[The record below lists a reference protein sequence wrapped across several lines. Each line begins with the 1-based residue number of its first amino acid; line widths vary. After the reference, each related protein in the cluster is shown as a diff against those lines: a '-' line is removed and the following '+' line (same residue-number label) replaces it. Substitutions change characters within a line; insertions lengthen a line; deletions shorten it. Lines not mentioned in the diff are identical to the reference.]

1 LTSQIGHVESQLH
14 KEIQAKNQESFIRR
28 ELEEKLKLTE
38 DTSRTALDYANKEL
52 SSLRHQLN
60 DALGQHKK
68 LEGELRQQVAVL
80 TTEVYWNK
88 QKVGE
93 VADENRRLKGE
104 RDALI
109 DTCRQ
114 LQKEHSSAMS
124 SMEQCL
130 MRSSIGSSSELAKSI
145 DSIPLAAGDWR
156 SAEHNIELEANL
168 AKLKSELA
176 QCRAKLQE
184 MSITLNTKDS
194 AIETLQ
200 QELDDKATTISE
212 QAASATAGKQT
223 KEALCRLEEVEL
235 ELKAKDC
242 QIASQR
248 EQMQSCMDTLTE
260 FKLAC
265 EESSE
270 KLSVTQEMNDE
281 LFDDLG
287 LIKKFL
293 KEVLEG
299 STAGNPQMNPTGRT
313 SSQILAIAE
322 GSPVAK
328 GLLDKVVKTL
338 DGQLLMCR
346 QLIDQKTAKLM
357 QVEAEHSRTLDL
369 QRTLEEKLLISE
381 AEINKL
387 LESHRADRHAAL
399 RRAEELGQALASMT
413 ARCDSLVV
421 KEQLHE
427 QQISTL
433 QMQRDEEMQSIG
445 RQLSQIKNTPRRNSL
460 QDTDF
465 AKLKKQHDR
474 LMEDRNTMHSELTR
488 VTVLSRDLEVK
499 LVDQTERQRR
509 LEQAYEEIKAY
520 APEYIKEI
528 ISQATKA
535 EFKYSTIEAL
545 IAQVDDLKNQLRATK
560 TQESG
565 IKLGYLGQE
574 RTQVTSTGTNQDT
587 ELQDWHLREEQ
598 MPERDRCACLVF

>member
-1 LTSQIGHVESQLH
+1 MGHVESQLH

-28 ELEEKLKLTE
+28 ELEEKLRLTE
-38 DTSRTALDYANKEL
+38 DTFRTALDYANKEL
-52 SSLRHQLN
+52 SSLRHQLT
-60 DALGQHKK
+60 DAGEQRKK
-68 LEGELRQQVAVL
+68 VEGELRQQIAGL

-88 QKVGE
+88 QKVVE

-130 MRSSIGSSSELAKSI
+130 MRSSIGSNSEAAKSL

-156 SAEHNIELEANL
+156 SAEHNIELEASL
-168 AKLKSELA
+168 AMLKSELA
-176 QCRAKLQE
+176 QCKAQLQD
-184 MSITLNTKDS
+184 MAITLSSKES
-194 AIETLQ
+194 LIEALHK
-200 QELDDKATTISE
+200 ELNDKSDTISE
-212 QAASATAGKQT
+212 LAASAEAGTQA
-223 KEALCRLEEVEL
+223 KEALCRLEVMEL

-242 QIASQR
+242 QIAGHS
-248 EQMQSCMDTLTE
+248 EQMQSCMDSLQE
-260 FKLAC
+260 LKRAC
-265 EESSE
+265 EESCE

-287 LIKKFL
+287 LIKKFM

-299 STAGNPQMNPTGRT
+299 TAPDNLQMNPAGRT
-313 SSQILAIAE
+313 SQQILAIAE
-322 GSPVAK
+322 GSPAAK
-328 GLLDKVVKTL
+328 ALLDKVVKTL

-346 QLIDQKTAKLM
+346 QQIDQKTAKLM

-369 QRTLEEKLLISE
+369 QRTLEGKLLILE

-387 LESHRADRHAAL
+387 LESHRADRQAAL
-399 RRAEELGQALASMT
+399 RKIEELGQALVSMT
-413 ARCDSLVV
+413 VRCDSLVM

-427 QQISTL
+427 QQITSL
-433 QMQRDEEMQSIG
+433 QVQRDEEMQSIG
-445 RQLSQIKNTPRRNSL
+445 RQLSQIKSTPRRNSL

-465 AKLKKQHDR
+465 AKLKKQYDR
-474 LMEDRNTMHSELTR
+474 LMEDRNTMHTELTR

-499 LVDQTERQRR
+499 LVDQTEKRRR

-520 APEYIKEI
+520 APEYIKDI
-528 ISQATKA
+528 ISQASKTDS
-535 EFKYSTIEAL
+535 KYSTIEAL
-545 IAQVDDLKNQLRATK
+545 IAQVDDLKSQLRATK

-574 RTQVTSTGTNQDT
+574 QTQVTRTGINQDT
-587 ELQDWHLREEQ
+587 ELRDWHSREEQ
-598 MPERDRCACLVF
+598 MPERDRCACAVF